1 MSVDGFLRLCV
12 VYVFA
17 LIVPVVIMIEDLYFS
32 PIDCV
37 WFSRVVT
44 MLCVLP
50 IVGNRVEILMM

>member
-1 MSVDGFLRLCV
+1 MDFCVCV

-37 WFSRVVT
+37 RFPRVVT

-50 IVGNRVEILMM
+50 IVGDRVEILMM